1 MAKKQVIGFKSGN
14 QMAAD
19 AAGDINY
26 HIMGYYP
33 ISPSTEV
40 AQYLD
45 MAGANGK
52 HDVQL
57 IAADGEHGAAGI
69 CYGAATTGARVFN
82 ATSANGL
89 MYMLEQLPVQ
99 SGTRFPMVMNLINRA
114 VSGPLN
120 IHCDHSDMYFAL
132 NSGWVM
138 LTGANPQSV
147 YDLNIIALRVAEH
160 QAVRLPVMV
169 CYDGYITSHQKHNV
183 LTFEDAE
190 DVREFVGVVD
200 RDANAFIGDNAKGPI
215 TVGAHMTGNDF
226 MNNHYQIHQAH
237 ENALGVFEEVAK
249 EYAEISGRSYSA
261 VESYGS
267 DDADVVLFILNSSG
281 DIAKDAADELIKQ
294 GKKVKVVRPNIVR
307 PFPTTQ
313 ILEAI
318 GDAKV
323 VIAMDRADSAGA
335 KGGNI
340 SHDLKAALLDAKKA
354 DVTVINRIYGL
365 GGKEFF
371 VHDAVALFELG
382 FDYKN
387 GSAVEMFDYY
397 GVTPGNFEKTKDQIL
412 RQMEPIDTAKYKTGK
427 ISATYNEEKQ
437 KVDVKVPPLRALTTK
452 PKRLSSGH
460 GACPGCGIFPGLEL
474 FFKGIEGDIVLV
486 NQTGCAYVVTAGY
499 PYTAHQQHYV
509 HNLFQSGAATL
520 SGIAEAIFKLR
531 DRGELEFDDDAT
543 FVMITG
549 DGGMD
554 IGMGSAI
561 GAALRGHKI
570 IMLEYDNQGYMNTG
584 AQMSYST
591 PIGNRT
597 STTNVGSK
605 RVGKL
610 YHHKD
615 TAQIMAACNTPYVF
629 TGAEA
634 YPLDLVKKGAK
645 AHWYAKH
652 VGPVY
657 GKILIACP
665 LNWKSA
671 DKDGSSVIKAAVDC
685 GFFPLYEIESG
696 VTTITVD
703 PKGAKRVPVE
713 DWLGYMGKTRH
724 LLQPENV
731 AILDSLRTEIERR
744 YKQLVEKHE
753 NPYL

>member
-1 MAKKQVIGFKSGN
+1 MAKSQIKGFKSGN
-14 QMAAD
+14 QMAAA

-26 HIMGYYP
+26 HIMGYFP
-33 ISPSTEV
+33 ISPSTEI

-99 SGTRFPMVMNLINRA
+99 SGTRFPMVMNLVNRA

-138 LTGANPQSV
+138 LTAANPQAV
-147 YDLNIIALRVAEH
+147 YDLNIIALRVAEDKD
-160 QAVRLPVMV
+160 VRLPVMV
-169 CYDGYITSHQKHNV
+169 NYDGYITSHQKHNV
-183 LTFEDAE
+183 LTFEHPE
-190 DVREFVGVVD
+190 DVRAFVGEPD
-200 RDANAFIGDNAKGPI
+200 RDNYNFIGDEKGPV

-226 MNNHYQIHQAH
+226 MNNHFQIHLAQ
-237 ENALGVFEEVAK
+237 EKALDVFERVAADY
-249 EYAEISGRSYSA
+249 ETLSGRKYNL
-261 VESYGS
+261 VDSYGAE
-267 DDADVVLFILNSSG
+267 DAEVVLFILNSSG
-281 DIAKDAADELIKQ
+281 DIAKDAVDGYLAE

-307 PFPTTQ
+307 PFPTQ
-313 ILEAI
+313 AILDAI

-340 SHDLKAALLDAKKA
+340 SHDLKAAILDAGKTEIK
-354 DVTVINRIYGL
+354 VINRIYGL

-371 VHDAVALFELG
+371 VHDANQLFELG
-382 FDYKN
+382 FATLSGQKVAD
-387 GSAVEMFDYY
+387 FDYY
-397 GVTPGNFEKTKDQIL
+397 GINKGDLEKTEALIY
-412 RQMEPIDTAKYKTGK
+412 RQMQPIDTSKYKTGK
-427 ISATYNEEKQ
+427 IV
-437 KVDVKVPPLRALTTK
+437 VDYDDETHKLKVKVPPLRNLTMK

-474 FFKGIEGDIVLV
+474 FFKGIEGDVIIV

-499 PYTAHQQHYV
+499 PYSAHQQHYV
-509 HNLFQSGAATL
+509 HNLFQSGPATL

-531 DRGELEFDDDAT
+531 DRGELKFDEDTT

-561 GAALRGHKI
+561 GAALRGHKV

-591 PIGNRT
+591 PLGNRT

-615 TAQIMAACNTPYVF
+615 TAQIMAACNIPYVF
-629 TGAEA
+629 TGCEA

-645 AHWYAKH
+645 AHWYAKN
-652 VGPVY
+652 VGTVY

-671 DKDGSSVIKAAVDC
+671 DNHGNSVVKAAVDC
-685 GFFPLYEIESG
+685 GFFPLYEIEQG
-696 VTTITVD
+696 VTTITQD
-703 PKGAKRVPVE
+703 PTGAKRVPIE
-713 DWLGYMGKTRH
+713 EWLKYMGKTRH

-731 AILDSLRTEIERR
+731 AILDNLRHEINRRFERL
-744 YKQLVEKHE
+744 QAQHE
-753 NPYL
+753 NPIL

>member
-1 MAKKQVIGFKSGN
+1 MAKKQIAGFKSGN
-14 QMAAD
+14 QMAAE
-19 AAGDINY
+19 AAGHINY

-40 AQYLD
+40 AQFLD
-45 MAGANGK
+45 MAGSNGK

-138 LTGANPQSV
+138 LTAANPQTV
-147 YDLNIIALRVAEH
+147 YDMNIIALRVAEH
-160 QAVRLPVMV
+160 PDVRLPVMV
-169 CYDGYITSHQKHNV
+169 NYDGYVTSHQKHNV
-183 LTFEDAE
+183 EVFEDAQ
-190 DVREFVGVVD
+190 DVRDFVGEVD
-200 RDANAFIGDNAKGPI
+200 RDRYSFIGDNKRGPV
-215 TVGAHMTGNDF
+215 TVGAHMTGQDF
-226 MNNHYQIHQAH
+226 TNNHYQLHVAQ
-237 ENALGVFEEVAK
+237 ENALRVFEEVSA
-249 EYAEISGRSYSA
+249 EYAEISGRKIDA
-261 VESYGS
+261 VEVYGEE
-267 DDADVVLFILNSSG
+267 DADVALFLVGSSA
-281 DIAKDAADELIKQ
+281 DTAKDAVDELKAE
-294 GKKVKVVRPNIVR
+294 GKKVKIILPHIIR
-307 PFPTTQ
+307 PFPAEK
-313 ILEAI
+313 IIEAI
-318 GDAKV
+318 GDTKL
-323 VIAMDRADSAGA
+323 VIALDRADSAGA
-335 KGGNI
+335 KGGNL
-340 SHDLKAALLDAKKA
+340 SHDLKAALHDAGKS
-354 DVTVINRIYGL
+354 DVKVINRIYGL
-365 GGKEFF
+365 GGSEFF
-371 VHDAVALFELG
+371 THTAMSMFEMG
-382 FDYKN
+382 FDALDGKDV
-387 GSAVEMFDYY
+387 AMFDYW
-397 GVTPGNFEKTKDQIL
+397 GKSEGNVDATREKIY
-412 RQMEPIDTAKYKTGK
+412 RQMKPIDENAYKTGK
-427 ISATYNEEKQ
+427 IITSYDEEKQ
-437 KVDVKVPPLRALTTK
+437 QVNVKLPAARALTAK

-460 GACPGCGIFPGLEL
+460 GACPGCGIFPGVEL
-474 FFKGIEGDIVLV
+474 FLKGIEGDVVLV

-520 SGIAEAIFKLR
+520 SGISEAIFKLK
-531 DRGELEFDDDAT
+531 DRGELHFDDDAT
-543 FVMITG
+543 FVMLTG

-561 GAALRGHKI
+561 GAALRGHKL

-597 STTNVGSK
+597 STTNVGSQ
-605 RVGKL
+605 RIGKQ

-615 TAQIMAACNTPYVF
+615 TAQIMAATNIPYVF

-634 YPLDLVKKGAK
+634 YANDLIKKGAK
-645 AHWYAKH
+645 AHWYAKN

-671 DKDGSSVIKAAVDC
+671 DKDGNAVIKAAVDC
-685 GFFPLYEIESG
+685 GFFPLYEVEQG

-703 PKGAKRVPVE
+703 PKGAKRAPVE
-713 DWLGYMGKTRH
+713 EWLGYMGKTRH
-724 LLQPENV
+724 LLQPENSG
-731 AILDSLRTEIERR
+731 ILESLKTEIDRR
-744 YKQLVEKHE
+744 YNQLQAKHE

>member
-1 MAKKQVIGFKSGN
+1 MVKSQVSGFKSGN
-14 QMAAD
+14 QMAAA

-40 AQYLD
+40 AQILD
-45 MAGANGK
+45 MDGANGK

-57 IAADGEHGAAGI
+57 IAADGEHSAAGI

-99 SGTRFPMVMNLINRA
+99 SGTRFPMVMNLVNRS

-138 LTGANPQSV
+138 LAAANPQAV
-147 YDLNIIALRVAEH
+147 YDLNIIALKVAEH
-160 QAVRLPVMV
+160 AAVRLPVMLN
-169 CYDGYITSHQKHNV
+169 YDGYITSHQKHNV
-183 LTFEDAE
+183 NTFAKAQ
-190 DVREFVGVVD
+190 DVREFVGEPV
-200 RDANAFIGDNAKGPI
+200 REGYHFIADSKSGAI
-215 TVGAHMTGNDF
+215 SVGAHMAGNELI
-226 MNNHYQIHQAH
+226 NNHYQVHLAH
-237 ENALGVFEEVAK
+237 EHVIDVYKEVAT
-249 EYAEISGRSYSA
+249 EYEKISGRKYE
-261 VESYGS
+261 VIETYGAE
-267 DDADVVLFILNSSG
+267 DADVVLFILNSSA
-281 DIAKDAADELIKQ
+281 DTAKDAVDFLASE
-294 GKKVKVVRPNIVR
+294 GKKVKVIRPNVIR
-307 PFPTTQ
+307 PFPAAE
-313 ILEAI
+313 LVAAI

-335 KGGNI
+335 SGGNI
-340 SHDLKAALLDAKKA
+340 SHDLKSALLDAKNTQT
-354 DVTVINRIYGL
+354 TVISRVYGL

-371 VHDAVALFELG
+371 VHDAINLFTMGYDCLDG
-382 FDYKN
+382 KDIKL
-387 GSAVEMFDYY
+387 FDYY
-397 GVTPGNFEKTKDQIL
+397 GVTPGNKDLTNKQIH
-412 RQMEPIDTAKYKTGK
+412 RQMESIKPTAYKSGK
-427 ISATYNEEKQ
+427 IKTTWNEEKGQ
-437 KVDVKVPPLRALTTK
+437 VDVRVPALRNLTTK
-452 PKRLSSGH
+452 PNRLTSGH

-474 FFKGIEGDIVLV
+474 FFKGIEGDIVLI
-486 NQTGCAYVVTAGY
+486 NQTGCGYVVSAGY
-499 PYTAHQQHYV
+499 PYTAHQQHYI

-520 SGIAEAIFKLR
+520 SGVVEAAHKLR
-531 DRGELEFDDDAT
+531 SRGELEFDDDAT
-543 FVMITG
+543 FVMMTG

-561 GAALRGHKI
+561 GAALRRHKLI
-570 IMLEYDNQGYMNTG
+570 IIEYDNQGYMNTG

-597 STTNVGSK
+597 STTNIGAK

-615 TAQIMAACNTPYVF
+615 TPQIMAACNVPYVF
-629 TGAEA
+629 TGSES

-645 AHWYAKH
+645 AHWYAKN

-671 DKDGSSVIKAAVDC
+671 DKDGTTVVKAAVDC
-685 GFFPLYEIESG
+685 GFFPLYEVENG
-696 VTTITVD
+696 KTTITVD
-703 PKGAKRVPVE
+703 AKGEKLAPVE
-713 DWLGYMGKTRH
+713 DWLKYMGKTRH
-724 LLQPENV
+724 LLQPENEE
-731 AILDSLRTEIERR
+731 ILADMKSEIKRR
-744 YKQLVEKHE
+744 YNQLRAKHE
-753 NPYL
+753 HPEL